1 MPLNSARRHA
11 PLLDRPFRQVAGES
25 RRVFAGQSD
34 GVRWAIRTGLDAA
47 GKLNTIVTRAY
58 QGTAS
63 TSSVPG
69 SSPRDGQLISMWIGR
84 AHDIPPFLLL
94 RTTPEVTHATAILAS
109 GDRREVALSPVI
121 EDFGLRF
128 GGAPL
133 PDEDPLVGIEAGSLL
148 RGPQFTELWRPPR
161 RLCRA

>member
-1 MPLNSARRHA
+1 MPLNSARQHA

-25 RRVFAGQSD
+25 RRVLAGQSD

-84 AHDIPPFLLL
+84 ARDIPPFLLL

-109 GDRREVALSPVI
+109 GDRR
-121 EDFGLRF
+121 
-128 GGAPL
+128 
-133 PDEDPLVGIEAGSLL
+133 
-148 RGPQFTELWRPPR
+148 
-161 RLCRA
+161 